1 MAWETDWET
10 CIEVRKESV
19 AAGEPNRE
27 GPEGCRPRERMR
39 AVMIERRRAVNS
51 SFSSPSESK
60 LIESWRR

>member
-1 MAWETDWET
+1 
-10 CIEVRKESV
+10 VQKESV

-27 GPEGCRPRERMR
+27 GPEGCHPRERMR
-39 AVMIERRRAVNS
+39 AVTIERRRAVNS